1 MIVYSS
7 TKGQFINDVN
17 DGILADILESKMKEH
32 HIPFNE
38 DSEWRAWNNSMRCMK
53 DVLDDEEIENEC
65 KVAIEYQVPLT
76 SRRVDFLICGQ
87 DDNGSNNVVVVELK
101 QWEDSE
107 ETDRPDI
114 VKAFVGRC
122 YKNLSHPSY
131 QAYSYAKI
139 IENFNEAVQKNDI
152 KLEPCAYLHNY
163 REVNRDH
170 IDNDFYKE
178 AIESAPI
185 FLQRDSL
192 KLNQFIKKFIK
203 KKDDIDILMQIENGK
218 LKPSKSL
225 QNAIKSMLEGN
236 QEFYLIDEQKVAYE
250 TIKKI
255 ITVSLKNTE
264 NKNNESGKYT
274 IIIKGGPGT
283 GKSVIAVQLLADLL
297 KEGRSAVY
305 SSKNHTPR
313 DIYFSKLAG
322 SKYKK
327 AYLKS
332 LFLGSGSFVNA
343 KFNQFDC
350 ILCDEAH
357 RLNEKSG
364 LYNNLGENQIKEII
378 RASIVSVFFLDEDQI
393 VTMSDIGS
401 VDQIKE
407 WAFLENSEVICD
419 EDLTLTSQFRCNGS
433 DAYLA
438 FLDNL
443 LEIRK
448 TANEKFDVDYELR
461 LFNSPTKMREELR
474 KKNTENKARMLAGYC
489 YNWITKLSG
498 KESSDFDIVLE
509 DNFKARWNLNKTLT
523 WAIDSDSFDEVGCVH
538 TSQGIEFDYVGVIIG
553 NDLRYENGKIVTDPT
568 KRAKTDVSLKGYKSR
583 PDGLALADRI
593 IKDTYRVLLT
603 RGQKGCY
610 IYCED
615 KELLK
620 HISEMT
626 DVAIEH

>member
-1 MIVYSS
+1 MANVASVKQRLS
-7 TKGQFINDVN
+7 FIA
-17 DGILADILESKMKEH
+17 LAFFCKE
-32 HIPFNE
+32 N
-38 DSEWRAWNNSMRCMK
+38 K
-53 DVLDDEEIENEC
+53 
-65 KVAIEYQVPLT
+65 AI
-76 SRRVDFLICGQ
+76 S
-87 DDNGSNNVVVVELK
+87 
-101 QWEDSE
+101 
-107 ETDRPDI
+107 
-114 VKAFVGRC
+114 
-122 YKNLSHPSY
+122 
-131 QAYSYAKI
+131 
-139 IENFNEAVQKNDI
+139 
-152 KLEPCAYLHNY
+152 
-163 REVNRDH
+163 
-170 IDNDFYKE
+170 
-178 AIESAPI
+178 
-185 FLQRDSL
+185 
-192 KLNQFIKKFIK
+192 
-203 KKDDIDILMQIENGK
+203 
-218 LKPSKSL
+218 
-225 QNAIKSMLEGN
+225 N

-255 ITVSLKNTE
+255 INVSLKNVE

-297 KEGRSAVY
+297 KEGRSVVY

-461 LFNSPTKMREELR
+461 LF
-474 KKNTENKARMLAGYC
+474 LAEWSLYQL
-489 YNWITKLSG
+489 TH
-498 KESSDFDIVLE
+498 FP
-509 DNFKARWNLNKTLT
+509 LNKYK
-523 WAIDSDSFDEVGCVH
+523 ASFEPQNH
-538 TSQGIEFDYVGVIIG
+538 ANMKIYSYFGI
-553 NDLRYENGKIVTDPT
+553 
-568 KRAKTDVSLKGYKSR
+568 LK
-583 PDGLALADRI
+583 L
-593 IKDTYRVLLT
+593 V
-603 RGQKGCY
+603 
-610 IYCED
+610 
-615 KELLK
+615 
-620 HISEMT
+620 
-626 DVAIEH
+626 